1 MVVLDLCLRLVAKT
15 SREDALRYSYWAVFV
30 ATYVAGQLSVALEC
44 RPFHLY
50 WQIYPD
56 PGACVK
62 GNAWLITYEVGNL
75 ITDAMLVIMPF
86 PVLFAVKTRWQKK
99 VQLCSLFSIGFFLI
113 AVTLVRII
121 QGIPNARVQSTRTF
135 WGSIETLFAT
145 LVAQA
150 PTLYTLLRR
159 TTSQNS
165 YQQAGDS
172 YRLASSGYQTTDRS
186 KPRRVPNDRDI
197 ELGGVGADGG
207 DKSYSVRAF
216 SGRNDKSNPASADDE
231 NESTK
236 GILVTVDIAKVD
248 TDV

>member
-15 SREDALRYSYWAVFV
+15 SREDTLRYSYWAVFV

-86 PVLFAVKTRWQKK
+86 PVLFAAKTRWQKK
-99 VQLCSLFSIGFFLI
+99 VQLCSLFSVGFFLI
-113 AVTLVRII
+113 AVSLVRII

-159 TTSQNS
+159 SPPQNS

-172 YRLASSGYQTTDRS
+172 YRLASSAYQTTDRS

-197 ELGGVGADGG
+197 ELGDVGADGG

-216 SGRNDKSNPASADDE
+216 SGRDDKFNPASADDE

-248 TDV
+248 PDV